1 MDINEKECTL
11 CPRMCRV
18 NRSAGERGF
27 CGMGSEVYAARA
39 ALHMWEEPCISGTKG
54 SGAIFFSGCTL
65 RCVFCQN
72 YAIANG
78 SCGKMISVER
88 LAEIMLELQ
97 EKGAANINLVT
108 ACHFAPQVAAALKE
122 AKDHG
127 LAVPVVYNSSGYE
140 RVETLRMLAP
150 WVDVWLPDFK
160 YMDPQLAR
168 CYSHAEDYP
177 QAAKAALSEMADQAG
192 SCVFDADGYIKK
204 GVIVRHLILPGHTKD
219 SMAVLSYLHETF
231 GDRICIS
238 LMNQYTPLEQVA
250 ELPPLNRKVTRREY
264 ERVLNFALNIGI
276 SNGYVQE
283 GDTASESFIPLFDY
297 EGLE

>member
-1 MDINEKECTL
+1 MYVVP
-11 CPRMCRV
+11 PRMCRV
-18 NRSAGERGF
+18 NRLVGERGF

-39 ALHMWEEPCISGTKG
+39 ALHMWEEPCISGTRG

-78 SCGKMISVER
+78 SCGKEISVGR

-108 ACHFAPQVAAALKE
+108 ACHFAPQAAAALKE
-122 AKDHG
+122 AKDKG

-177 QAAKAALSEMADQAG
+177 QAAQAALAEMEARAG
-192 SCVFDADGYIKK
+192 SCAFDADGYIKK

-219 SMAVLSYLHETF
+219 SMAVLSYLHETY
-231 GDRICIS
+231 GDRVFIS

-264 ERVLNFALNIGI
+264 ERVLNFALDIGI

>member
-1 MDINEKECTL
+1 MDRSEKACIL

-18 NRSAGERGF
+18 DRSSGERGF
-27 CGMGSEVYAARA
+27 CGMGDEIYAARA
-39 ALHMWEEPCISGTKG
+39 ALHRWEEPCISGEKG

-72 YAIANG
+72 YAIADG
-78 SCGKMISVER
+78 SCGKEISVER

-108 ACHFAPQVAAALKE
+108 ACHFAPQVAAALKA
-122 AKDHG
+122 AKEKG
-127 LAVPVVYNSSGYE
+127 LSVPVIYNSSGYE

-150 WVDVWLPDFK
+150 WIDIWLPDFK
-160 YMDPQLAR
+160 YMDAKLAR

-177 QAAKAALSEMADQAG
+177 QAAKAALAEMVAQG
-192 SCVFDADGYIKK
+192 GFCIFDAEGYIKK

-219 SMAVLSYLHETF
+219 SMAVLAYLYKTF
-231 GDRICIS
+231 GDTIGIS
-238 LMNQYTPLEQVA
+238 LMNQYTPLAPVA
-250 ELPPLNRKVTRREY
+250 DMPPLNRKVTRREY
-264 ERVLNFALNIGI
+264 ERVLNYALEIGI

-283 GDTASESFIPLFDY
+283 GNTASESFIPLFDY
-297 EGLE
+297 EGLV

>member
-1 MDINEKECTL
+1 MPRELRCT
-11 CPRMCRV
+11 CG
-18 NRSAGERGF
+18 RSHVSPGREAP
-27 CGMGSEVYAARA
+27 
-39 ALHMWEEPCISGTKG
+39 ALS
-54 SGAIFFSGCTL
+54 FFSGCTL

-78 SCGKMISVER
+78 TCGKEISVER

-108 ACHFAPQVAAALKE
+108 ACHFAPQVISALKA
-122 AKDHG
+122 AKEKG
-127 LAVPVVYNSSGYE
+127 LVVPVIYNSSGYE

-150 WVDVWLPDFK
+150 WIDAWLPDFK
-160 YMDPQLAR
+160 YMNAQLAQ
-168 CYSHAEDYP
+168 CCSHAEDYP
-177 QAAKAALSEMADQAG
+177 QVAKAALAEMAAQAG

-231 GDRICIS
+231 GDRVCIS
-238 LMNQYTPLEQVA
+238 LMNQYTPLDQVA

-264 ERVLNFALNIGI
+264 ERVLNFALDIEI
-276 SNGYVQE
+276 SSGYVQE
-283 GDTASESFIPLFDY
+283 GDTARESFIPLFDY